1 MTLLFAC
8 SGEHSKKIL
17 DNDPLEL
24 RERAHRLSQKI
35 IITDGHVDLP
45 YRMAKKGFMSRNS
58 VEDVSIETVGDFDY
72 PKAKIGGLDAPFM
85 SIYVP
90 AALKK

>member
-1 MTLLFAC
+1 MDML
-8 SGEHSKKIL
+8 IYP
-17 DNDPLEL
+17 N
-24 RERAHRLSQKI
+24 
-35 IITDGHVDLP
+35 
-45 YRMAKKGFMSRNS
+45 RMAKKGFMSSNS

-90 AALKK
+90 AAFQKSGGAKAFADSLIDMVGRLPQAFPNLYCLGRVTK

>member
-8 SGEHSKKIL
+8 SGEQSKKSQ

-45 YRMAKKGFMSRNS
+45 
-58 VEDVSIETVGDFDY
+58 
-72 PKAKIGGLDAPFM
+72 
-85 SIYVP
+85 
-90 AALKK
+90 

>member
-8 SGEHSKKIL
+8 SGEHSKKIR

-35 IITDGHVDLP
+35 IITDGHIDLP

-58 VEDVSIETVGDFDY
+58 VIVQNLSNYFFL
-72 PKAKIGGLDAPFM
+72 KA
-85 SIYVP
+85 VP
-90 AALKK
+90 ALLHQNRRCV